1 MFLAFVHPENSL
13 SISSYTVYYM
23 KTQMAFFAVEVLRNG
38 EVVSNTNTYTPMKAD
53 RDGIQLKC
61 RDTVHQKWRVEKD
74 IVNYL
79 DVTPYCKFVDSTIFC
94 SILYLFFTTTNGS
107 MQAF

>member
-13 SISSYTVYYM
+13 SISSYTVYCM

-38 EVVSNTNTYTPMKAD
+38 EVESNTNTYTPMKAD

-61 RDTVHQKWRVEKD
+61 RDTVHQKWRVEED
-74 IVNYL
+74 IVTCL
-79 DVTPYCKFVDSTIFC
+79 DVKPYCKFLFITQYST
-94 SILYLFFTTTNGS
+94 LTKARLP
-107 MQAF
+107 